1 MPDKS
6 SDIIGVILAGG
17 LSRRMNNQN
26 KCFIPLNGKP
36 LFEYVLEKLSPQ
48 CDTIL
53 INSNEQNERLAAYQF
68 PIVKDSLE
76 GFLGPLAGILSAMEW
91 AKQHKPESKWI
102 LTVPVDTPFLPD
114 DLLSKLYQ
122 SVQTTHSE
130 LACACSLGRTHPV
143 IGLWPTSLADDLR
156 LALTKEGMRKIDLWT
171 SRYKISQQDFN
182 NDNLDPFFNINCNED
197 LIEAES
203 LLKTLNN

>member
-6 SDIIGVILAGG
+6 SDVIGVILAGG

-36 LFEYVLEKLSPQ
+36 LFEYILEKLSPQ

-53 INSNEQNERLAAYQF
+53 INSNEQNERLAAYQL

-76 GFLGPLAGILSAMEW
+76 GFLGPLAGILSVMEW
-91 AKQHKPESKWI
+91 TKQHKPESKWI

-143 IGLWPTSLADDLR
+143 IGLWPTSLIDDLR

-182 NDNLDPFFNINCNED
+182 NDNLDPFFNINCHED
-197 LIEAES
+197 LIKAES

>member
-6 SDIIGVILAGG
+6 SDIVGVILAGG
-17 LSRRMNNQN
+17 FSRRMSNQN

-143 IGLWPTSLADDLR
+143 IGLWPISLVDDLR
-156 LALTKEGMRKIDLWT
+156 LSLTKEGMRKIDLWT